1 MWTPAQGRVG
11 KSMNLIVDIEDEF
24 IPSKEYFLDSVDKK
38 KKYGVVFE
46 VNDET
51 AYFYAVKMIKGI
63 SNTDGILD
71 ACHIYNVKD
80 LKDGDTISTIKIDWS
95 ANYQYALLFI
105 NEYVHAIFDFKHKQ
119 GYCRTGFP
127 KLENKESGWS
137 KKDKFLDEKLLEQF
151 KQK

>member
-1 MWTPAQGRVG
+1 M
-11 KSMNLIVDIEDEF
+11 KLIVDIEDEF

-46 VNDET
+46 VDEET
-51 AYFYAVKMIKGI
+51 AYFYAVKMIKGTP
-63 SNTDGILD
+63 NTDGILD

-80 LKDGDTISTIKIDWS
+80 LKDGNTISTIKIDWS
-95 ANYQYALLFI
+95 DNYKYALLFI

-137 KKDKFLDEKLLEQF
+137 KKNKLLDEKLLEQF
-151 KQK
+151 RQNK